1 MAVRDLG
8 IPVGAVIALT
18 GSGVMPANFR
28 ILDGSVVETGGR
40 SIIEGQ
46 TLPDWH
52 DGEVMAVGSPAPTG
66 AVSRKEAPMSK
77 TLGWGDFYGFNVTLP
92 IYKRLYGVVSDDMSA
107 GGSENHTT
115 NNTGYFEQDVPY
127 SEGYWQWGLNG
138 SQAGSGWKIANV
150 NSSNAR
156 KTQSMQHSHTA
167 RIFHTSA
174 HSFTLKSASDPY
186 VFKASTDVSIN
197 TTSNTVAAGSE
208 VPVEFSYNL
217 KANVCIWVMRVY

>member
-18 GSGVMPANFR
+18 GSGVVPTNFR
-28 ILDGSVVETGGR
+28 VLDGSVVQTGGR

-46 TLPDWH
+46 ILPDWH
-52 DGEVMAVGSPAPTG
+52 DGEVMAVGSTTPTG

-77 TLGWGDFYGFNVTLP
+77 TLAWSDFDGFNVAMP
-92 IYKRLYGVVSDDMSA
+92 VYRRLVGVVSDDMSV
-107 GGSENHTT
+107 GGSAEHTT

-127 SEGYWQWGLNG
+127 SEGFWLWGLNG
-138 SQAGSGWKIANV
+138 SQDGSGWKIANV
-150 NSSNAR
+150 SSSNER
-156 KTQSMQHSHTA
+156 KTQYMKHSHTA
-167 RIFHTSA
+167 RIFHNDY
-174 HSFTLKSASDPY
+174 HNFTLKSASDPY
-186 VFKASTDVSIN
+186 VFRASTNISIN
-197 TTSNTVAAGSE
+197 TSTNTVAAGSE